1 MQLAESIPVATPE
14 LITYDEKG
22 ESCGYPAVSMTE
34 CQGTIDLHPSNFSH
48 WITEMAHTLY
58 QIHSIPVS
66 TFEWTYFPYHDI
78 KNLQT
83 PAWFSYKK
91 KWEKAKR
98 RFILYRSK
106 ILLLNNLLFTVILW
120 QRGTISGVVDW
131 VNSCLGPRE
140 VDLGHCRLNLALLYG
155 TETADHFLDAYREIA
170 GASYS
175 YDPYWD

>member
-1 MQLAESIPVATPE
+1 MSSSGKWITQCIGNHPGIEEIQRLPAATSSSVYRLLLRQGNTELSLILRLFTSREWPEEEPDLEKHEVESLQLAESIPVATPE

-22 ESCGYPAVSMTE
+22 ESCGYPTVSMTE

-91 KWEKAKR
+91 SGKR
-98 RFILYRSK
+98 
-106 ILLLNNLLFTVILW
+106 
-120 QRGTISGVVDW
+120 
-131 VNSCLGPRE
+131 
-140 VDLGHCRLNLALLYG
+140 
-155 TETADHFLDAYREIA
+155 
-170 GASYS
+170 
-175 YDPYWD
+175 